1 MDMEW
6 KGYAQKLSPLLG
18 LKGSPIAVT
27 YLMESD
33 PRAKEGRYWVCQA
46 LQRARE
52 GEIISLNRTSS
63 ACGGGTFHLGL
74 GPSPTGEADRAL
86 KKFLIQGE
94 KLFCSLA
101 ALQRVRSLTLP
112 PPLGLADHI
121 LIAPLEQAEQ
131 RPDLVI
137 FLVNPE
143 QACRLFTLATFMD
156 GIPPRMQMM
165 GAACYT
171 IITYPLLSGE
181 INLSLLDYTARRM
194 RRFAPD
200 ELFVTIP
207 FHKMHNLMESIPH
220 CSAGIAEVEIPPEFR
235 RYMSSMQEAGNLN
248 PEKEDKNAQEM
259 AR

>member
-1 MDMEW
+1 MEW
-6 KGYAQKLSPLLG
+6 RGYTQKLNPVLG
-18 LKGSPIAVT
+18 LRGSPIAVT
-27 YLMESD
+27 YSLEPD
-33 PRAKEGRYWVCQA
+33 LRGKEGRYWVCQA
-46 LQRARE
+46 LQHARE
-52 GEIISLNRTSS
+52 GEIFDLSRESS

-74 GPSPTGEADRAL
+74 GPRPTGEAEVAL

-101 ALQRVRSLTLP
+101 ALQRVRSLTPP

-121 LIAPLEQAEQ
+121 LIAPLEAAEQ

-143 QACRLFTLATFMD
+143 QACRLLTLATFMD
-156 GIPPRMQMM
+156 GIPPKVQMM
-165 GAACYT
+165 GAACYST
-171 IITYPLLSGE
+171 ITYPLISGE

-200 ELFVTIP
+200 ELFLTIP
-207 FHKMHNLMESIPH
+207 FHKMPNLVESLPH
-220 CSAGIAEVEIPPEFR
+220 CAAGTAEIETPPEFR
-235 RYMSSMQEAGNLN
+235 RYMSTRRQAENFH
-248 PEKEDKNAQEM
+248 PEKEDEDGQEM

>member
-1 MDMEW
+1 ME
-6 KGYAQKLSPLLG
+6 P
-18 LKGSPIAVT
+18 
-27 YLMESD
+27 D

-52 GEIISLNRTSS
+52 GEILDLSRQTS

-74 GPSPTGEADRAL
+74 GPRPTGEADAAL
-86 KKFLIQGE
+86 KKFLVQGE
-94 KLFCSLA
+94 RLFCSLA

-121 LIAPLEQAEQ
+121 LMAPLEQVEK

-143 QACRLFTLATFMD
+143 QACRLLTLATFMD
-156 GIPPRMQMM
+156 GIPPKMEMA
-165 GAACYT
+165 GATCYT
-171 IITYPLLSGE
+171 TITYPLISGE

-200 ELFVTIP
+200 ELFLTIP
-207 FHKMHNLMESIPH
+207 FPKMPNLIESIPH
-220 CSAGIAEVEIPPEFR
+220 CSAGTAEVEIPPEFR
-235 RYMSSMQEAGNLN
+235 KYMSSMPEAENPN